1 MRFVSPLVKRGRYR
15 LAAVAGAVVLI
26 AGVLG
31 LMLVRGSAAVPQYRT
46 ASATVG
52 TIKQSLSLTG
62 NLTPVA
68 QSNLTFQVAGTVTA
82 IDVTVGQTVTAGQV
96 LATVDPTTLQTALT
110 QAQANLVAAQAKQV
124 ADQSSSS
131 SSNAAQQL
139 ATAQTSLAN
148 DQTAYTDTVAVNNQ
162 TIRNDQRAVTADQ
175 ASVNA
180 DNQALAQAQA
190 RYNTDGCSGSSSAT
204 CQSDQQN
211 LSAAQQQQAKDQQS
225 LAAAQSALPT
235 DQVRAQQSNDQAA
248 ARVAADRTALSNA
261 GSASSS
267 ANSSASQAASTAQD
281 SATVS
286 QAQQAVTT
294 AQTALSNATL
304 TAPNGGQVAQINTAV
319 GNSVSGSGTSGSSS
333 AGSGAAASSSA
344 GSSSSA
350 AQFIILSPG
359 SFQVTSTV
367 SDSVVSEVAIGQ
379 NAVVTAA
386 GTTNGLAATVTSVGE
401 IATISSGVA
410 TFPVTVQITGSH
422 PALRD
427 GMSATV
433 NVVINQVVGV
443 LTVPTSAVHSNG
455 TTTTVQV
462 LKNGVPST
470 VVVTVGAADASR
482 TQIISGLSA
491 GDAVVIA
498 TVTSTVPSAA
508 SGNGAPR
515 RTGAGGLGGGGGL
528 AVPGG

>member
-31 LMLVRGSAAVPQYRT
+31 LMLVRGSAAAPQYRT

-52 TIKQSLSLTG
+52 TVKQTLSLTG

-68 QSNLTFQVAGTVTA
+68 QSNLNFQVAGTVTA

-96 LATVDPTTLQTALT
+96 LATVDPTSLQTTLT
-110 QAQANLVAAQAKQV
+110 QAQANFVAAQAKQV

-162 TIRNDQRAVTADQ
+162 TIRNDQRAISGGQ

-180 DNQALAQAQA
+180 DNQAVTQAQA

-225 LAAAQSALPT
+225 LVAAQSALPT

-248 ARVAADRTALSNA
+248 ARVAADRTALSTA

-267 ANSSASQAASTAQD
+267 ANSSASQNASTAQD
-281 SATVS
+281 SAAVS

-294 AQTALSNATL
+294 AQTALNNATL

-319 GNSVSGSGTSGSSS
+319 GNTVSGSGAS

-350 AQFIILSPG
+350 AQFIVLSPG

-410 TFPVTVQITGSH
+410 TFPVTVQITGTH

-443 LTVPTSAVHSNG
+443 LTVPTSAVHTNG

-491 GDAVVIA
+491 GDTVVIA

-515 RTGAGGLGGGGGL
+515 RTGTGAGGFAGGGGGL